1 MNKNAIIKNILLF
14 LIVFLTVQYV
24 YGNFINPPE
33 EEQETV
39 VDQGSI
45 ELLTDDTEYSRNK
58 NVTVEIKNN
67 TAQAI
72 TVTQDCPGEPLD
84 VLHYQKGEWIQITAN
99 PELDCSKAV
108 SHEIQP
114 GKEASVPYDNWK
126 HALFA
131 RMGRFKIAFTTEI
144 TTKNEETGELETFT
158 KTFESNEFLVEKE
171 GMFSQLWNGIFYR
184 PIYNALTFFIA
195 VLPGHN
201 LGLAILLLTILIRTI
216 LLVPSQKAMK
226 AQRRMQEIQPM
237 IEKIKEKHKGD
248 QQRITQETM
257 NIWKTQ
263 KVNPMGSCLP
273 MLLQFP
279 VLIALFWVV
288 KGGLYPDNSYLL
300 YTAYENFSL
309 ANLNTNFLGL
319 DLLKNNMYVLPVII
333 GLLQFGQMK
342 LSLSRGGKNKA
353 KGGKEMAMANNMMMY
368 FMPVMIAVFTA
379 TLPAAVGVYWGT
391 STLYGIIQ
399 QFFVNKSVSSD
410 NTTKPKSKDSKDSD
424 VKVKVIENKSAD
436 KPE

>member
-1 MNKNAIIKNILLF
+1 
-14 LIVFLTVQYV
+14 
-24 YGNFINPPE
+24 
-33 EEQETV
+33 
-39 VDQGSI
+39 
-45 ELLTDDTEYSRNK
+45 
-58 NVTVEIKNN
+58 
-67 TAQAI
+67 
-72 TVTQDCPGEPLD
+72 
-84 VLHYQKGEWIQITAN
+84 
-99 PELDCSKAV
+99 
-108 SHEIQP
+108 
-114 GKEASVPYDNWK
+114 
-126 HALFA
+126 
-131 RMGRFKIAFTTEI
+131 
-144 TTKNEETGELETFT
+144 
-158 KTFESNEFLVEKE
+158 
-171 GMFSQLWNGIFYR
+171 
-184 PIYNALTFFIA
+184 
-195 VLPGHN
+195 
-201 LGLAILLLTILIRTI
+201 
-216 LLVPSQKAMK
+216 
-226 AQRRMQEIQPM
+226 
-237 IEKIKEKHKGD
+237 
-248 QQRITQETM
+248 
-257 NIWKTQ
+257 
-263 KVNPMGSCLP
+263 